1 MIQTQDKDDF
11 ALKRWKLILGSNH
24 VESEGVELSPEEQQ
38 MDAALGALYEFEHSG
53 KFEYQSKGRAGS
65 SSKSTFALSKWLGDI
80 RNYFPNTVVQVL
92 QKDALRQPELQKRL
106 MFEPEIL
113 EQTEPDVHLVAML
126 LEMKKHIP
134 AKTKITAQYV
144 VKKVVEDLMERLD
157 KKTTAALTGA
167 INKSMKNHRPRFQE
181 MNWNQTILK
190 NLKHY
195 QPDYQTIIPE
205 IKIGFGRKKRQNI
218 KDIILCLDQSAS
230 MATSIVYSGVFAA
243 VMASL
248 PSLNTRLIAF
258 DTDIADLTEQ
268 LDDPVE
274 LLFGIQLGGGTDINN
289 ALKYCEQCITK
300 PLETI
305 LILIT
310 DLYEGGN
317 ISQMQQRIQELHA
330 SGVQIINLL
339 ALSDDG
345 TPSYDLANAKFMA
358 ALNIPVFACTPDLF
372 PDMMAA
378 AINGQD
384 LNFWAGQNDVVF
396 KKNK

>member
-1 MIQTQDKDDF
+1 MQVNPTDSNT
-11 ALKRWKLILGSNH
+11 LKRWKLILGSSN
-24 VESEGVELSPEEQQ
+24 VEGEGADLNPEEQQ

-53 KFEYQSKGRAGS
+53 KFEYQSKGSKGS
-65 SSKSTFALSKWLGDI
+65 SGKSSFTLSKWLGDI

-92 QKDALRQPELQKRL
+92 QKDALKQPELQKKL

-126 LEMKKHIP
+126 MEMKKHIP
-134 AKTKITAQYV
+134 AKTKTTAQYV
-144 VKKVVEDLMERLD
+144 VKKVVEDLMEKLYQ
-157 KKTTAALTGA
+157 KTTAALTGA
-167 INKSMKNHRPRFQE
+167 INRNTRNRKPKFQE
-181 MNWNQTILK
+181 MDWHHTILK

-205 IKIGFGRKKRQNI
+205 IKVGFGRKKRQNI

-230 MATSIVYSGVFAA
+230 MTTSIVYSGVFAA

-248 PSLNTRLIAF
+248 PSLHTRLIAF
-258 DTDIADLTEQ
+258 DTEIVDLTEQ

-289 ALKYCEQCITK
+289 ALRYCEQVITK
-300 PLETI
+300 PADTI
-305 LILIT
+305 LVLIS
-310 DLYEGGN
+310 DLFEGGN
-317 ISQMQQRIQELHA
+317 LPQMLQRVSALQSSGSQVIS
-330 SGVQIINLL
+330 LL

-345 TPSYDLANAKFMA
+345 TPSYDVGNAKFMA
-358 ALNIPVFACTPDLF
+358 SLNIPVFACTPDLF

-384 LNFWAGQNDVVF
+384 LSLWAGQNDVVL
-396 KKNK
+396 K

>member
-1 MIQTQDKDDF
+1 MQTAENT
-11 ALKRWKLILGSNH
+11 ALKRWKLILGSN
-24 VESEGVELSPEEQQ
+24 SIQGEGAELSPEEQQ

-53 KFEYQSKGRAGS
+53 KFEYQSKGTSGS
-65 SSKSTFALSKWLGDI
+65 SGKSTYSLSKWLGDI
-80 RNYFPNTVVQVL
+80 RTYFPTTVVQVL

-113 EQTEPDVHLVAML
+113 EQSEPDVHLVAML
-126 LEMKKHIP
+126 MELKKHIP
-134 AKTKITAQYV
+134 AKTKTTAQFV
-144 VKKVVEDLMERLD
+144 VKKVVEDLMEKLHQ
-157 KKTTAALTGA
+157 KTVAALSGA
-167 INKSMKNHRPRFQE
+167 INRSTRNRRPKFQE
-181 MNWNQTILK
+181 MDWNQTILK

-205 IKIGFGRKKRQNI
+205 LKIGFGRKKRQNV

-248 PSLNTRLIAF
+248 PSLKTKLIVF
-258 DTDIADLTEQ
+258 DTEIIDLTEQ

-274 LLFGIQLGGGTDINN
+274 LLFGIQLGGGTDINS
-289 ALKYCEQCITK
+289 ALRYCEQHIER

-305 LILIT
+305 LVLIS
-310 DLYEGGN
+310 DLFEGGN
-317 ISQMQQRIQELHA
+317 VLQMQQRVVDLHT
-330 SGVQIINLL
+330 SGVQIISLL

-345 TPSYDLANAKFMA
+345 TPSYDVANAKYMA
-358 ALNIPVFACTPDLF
+358 AHNIPVFACTPDLF

-384 LNFWAGQNDVVF
+384 LGHWAGQNDVVL
-396 KKNK
+396 K

>member
-1 MIQTQDKDDF
+1 MQENT
-11 ALKRWKLILGSNH
+11 ALKRWKLILGSSN
-24 VESEGVELSPEEQQ
+24 VEGEGADLSLEEQQ

-53 KFEYQSKGRAGS
+53 KFEYQSKGSKGS
-65 SSKSTFALSKWLGDI
+65 SGKSSLTLSKWLGDI

-92 QKDALRQPELQKRL
+92 QKDALKQPELQKKL

-126 LEMKKHIP
+126 MEMKKHIP
-134 AKTKITAQYV
+134 AKTKTTAQYV
-144 VKKVVEDLMERLD
+144 VKKVVEDLMEKLHQ
-157 KKTTAALTGA
+157 KTTAALTGA
-167 INKSMKNHRPRFQE
+167 INRNTRNRKPKFQE
-181 MNWNQTILK
+181 MDWHHTILK

-205 IKIGFGRKKRQNI
+205 IKVGFGRKKRQNI

-230 MATSIVYSGVFAA
+230 MTTSIVYSGVFAA

-248 PSLNTRLIAF
+248 PSLKTRLIAF
-258 DTDIADLTEQ
+258 DTEIIDLTEQ

-289 ALKYCEQCITK
+289 ALRYCEQGITK
-300 PLETI
+300 PADTI
-305 LILIT
+305 LVLIS
-310 DLYEGGN
+310 DLFEGGN
-317 ISQMQQRIQELHA
+317 LPQMLQRVSDLQS
-330 SGVQIINLL
+330 SGVQVISLL

-345 TPSYDLANAKFMA
+345 TPSYDVNNAKFMA
-358 ALNIPVFACTPDLF
+358 SLNIPVFACTPDLF

-384 LNFWAGQNDVVF
+384 LSLWAGQNDLVL
-396 KKNK
+396 K